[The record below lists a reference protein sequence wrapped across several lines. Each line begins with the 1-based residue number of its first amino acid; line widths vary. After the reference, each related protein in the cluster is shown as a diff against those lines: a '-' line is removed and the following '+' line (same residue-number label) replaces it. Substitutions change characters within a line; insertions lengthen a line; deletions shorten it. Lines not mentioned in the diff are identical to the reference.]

1 MASSSFQTSPTST
14 NYKTT
19 LQNNTHHGTTTKA
32 HQQAQKA
39 HHHHHEDHTKDVVV
53 VVVPFPAQG
62 HLNQLLHL
70 SRIILSYNIPLHFVG
85 TPTHNR
91 QALTRLHGWDWDPH
105 SSLLNFHDFN
115 VPPFPSPPPDPNALH
130 QTRSRFPSHLLPSFQ
145 TSASHLRD
153 PVRALLASLSS
164 AARRVVVIHDSLM
177 ASVVQDAVS
186 LSNCESYTFHSV
198 SAFTMFFYFWDVMG
212 RPKLESSII
221 TSHIPEVPSLE
232 GCFTSQFADFIT
244 SQYEF
249 HKFSKGTIYNTT
261 RAVEGPYMDLIER
274 MVTYKTHWALGP
286 FNPLISSCASNNK
299 HPCMEWL
306 DEQEE
311 NSVLYVSF
319 GTTTAFKEEQIME
332 LATGLEQSK
341 QKFIWVLRDADK
353 GDVFKEDNDNN
364 NDGKRIRKVEVPKG
378 YEERVKGMGIVV
390 RDWAPQLDIL
400 GHPATGG
407 FMSHCGWNSCMESI
421 TMGVPIAAWPM
432 HSDQPRNRVLI
443 TEVLRIGVV
452 VKGWSNR
459 DEVVAAS
466 EIEGAVS
473 RLMATEEGKV
483 MRERATRLKCGI
495 HKSKDEGGVSRLEID
510 SFIAHITR

>member
-14 NYKTT
+14 NYKPAT

-39 HHHHHEDHTKDVVV
+39 HHKQDVVV

-91 QALTRLHGWDWDPH
+91 QTLTRLHGWDPR

-115 VPPFPSPPPDPNALH
+115 VPPFLSPPPDPNALH

-177 ASVVQDAVS
+177 ASVVQDAVN

-212 RPKLESSII
+212 RPKLEYSIF
-221 TSHIPEVPSLE
+221 TSNIPEVPSLE
-232 GCFTSQFADFIT
+232 GCFTSQFVDFIS

-286 FNPLISSCASNNK
+286 FNPLIPSSTSNK
-299 HPCMEWL
+299 HPCMDWL

-319 GTTTAFKEEQIME
+319 GTTTAFTEEQIME
-332 LATGLEQSK
+332 LAIGLEQSK

-353 GDVFKEDNDNN
+353 GDVFN
-364 NDGKRIRKVEVPKG
+364 NDGKSRKVEVPVG
-378 YEERVKGMGIVV
+378 YEGRVKGMAMVV

-452 VKGWSNR
+452 VKDWSNR

-466 EIEGAVS
+466 EVEEAVR

-483 MRERATRLKCGI
+483 MRERATMLKCAI